1 MNNTSSFGWG
11 LLACVCMAMGY
22 PALAN
27 NYPANMS
34 QDDSIAVQLPS
45 RGRGNSRVAY
55 LDRSIDQLIYDFMEE
70 EKIPGMTLAIVQA
83 PYIPRIV
90 GYGVS
95 NAETGLLASTNTLW
109 PAAEISQG
117 YAAIAAFQLVE
128 QGGMEIT
135 DKVSRFVKDMPEAW
149 KNVTILQLLQH
160 SSGIPDYRKSSQYDA
175 ARDYDPAE
183 LLSLVRLA
191 DLEFPSGTDVRQSA
205 TNFLLLSMVVDAVA
219 GMPYEEFVR
228 QRQFLP
234 LGLNHTMFGKDL
246 GAVEQDNVREHGN
259 RHTLFKSREAY
270 VNPAETASGYAVK
283 DGKIIPVPAPSR
295 SSLRGFADIWST
307 PEEISF
313 WDVCLAG
320 SILVKDEKHR
330 DMIYKPVRLDN
341 GKIVPAMAGWQF
353 PHHKGLMDIKGG
365 IPGFSSYICRFTDPA
380 ELVCVTLTAN
390 REGVDLTNLAR
401 RIAGALDSGL
411 GSSHLNDDSLYLY
424 ESVFGVDETMDR
436 IEKIL
441 SARSIPVFARIDH
454 GKNAREA
461 GLEMP
466 PSRVVIFGSPKVGTN
481 LMLKNPGIA
490 TELPLHIAVW
500 EDGRGSTW
508 ISFPHMEKIAKAYG
522 VEDMPAIAA
531 IRQLLRDIAS
541 RAANVY

>member
-1 MNNTSSFGWG
+1 
-11 LLACVCMAMGY
+11 MGY

-27 NYPANMS
+27 NNPANMS
-34 QDDSIAVQLPS
+34 QDDSVAVQLPS

-55 LDRSIDQLIYDFMEE
+55 LNRSIDQLIYDFMEE

-83 PYIPRIV
+83 PYIPRVV
-90 GYGVS
+90 GYGLS
-95 NAETGLLASTNTLW
+95 DAETGLLASTNTLW
-109 PAAEISQG
+109 PAAEISQA

-128 QGGMEIT
+128 QGSMEIT
-135 DKVSRFVKDMPEAW
+135 DKVSRFVKDLPEAW
-149 KNVTILQLLQH
+149 KNVTVLQLLQH
-160 SSGIPDYRKSSQYDA
+160 TSGIPDYRKSPQYDA

-183 LLSLVRLA
+183 LLSLVRLG

-228 QRQFLP
+228 QRQFQP

-246 GAVEQDNVREHGN
+246 GAVEQDNVREHAN

-283 DGKIIPVPAPSR
+283 DGKITPVPAAAR

-341 GKIVPAMAGWQF
+341 GKIVQAMAGWQF

-390 REGVDLTNLAR
+390 REGVDMTNLAR
-401 RIAGALDSGL
+401 RIAGALDPEL
-411 GSSHLNDDSLYLY
+411 GSGHLDDDSLYLY
-424 ESVFGVDETMDR
+424 ESTFGVDETMDR

-441 SARSIPVFARIDH
+441 SARSIPVLPGLTTEKMH
-454 GKNAREA
+454 GKR
-461 GLEMP
+461 GWKCRP
-466 PSRVVIFGSPKVGTN
+466 PGWSSSAPPR
-481 LMLKNPGIA
+481 
-490 TELPLHIAVW
+490 
-500 EDGRGSTW
+500 
-508 ISFPHMEKIAKAYG
+508 
-522 VEDMPAIAA
+522 
-531 IRQLLRDIAS
+531 
-541 RAANVY
+541 

>member
-1 MNNTSSFGWG
+1 
-11 LLACVCMAMGY
+11 MG
-22 PALAN
+22 
-27 NYPANMS
+27 
-34 QDDSIAVQLPS
+34 
-45 RGRGNSRVAY
+45 
-55 LDRSIDQLIYDFMEE
+55 
-70 EKIPGMTLAIVQA
+70 
-83 PYIPRIV
+83 
-90 GYGVS
+90 
-95 NAETGLLASTNTLW
+95 
-109 PAAEISQG
+109 
-117 YAAIAAFQLVE
+117 
-128 QGGMEIT
+128 
-135 DKVSRFVKDMPEAW
+135 
-149 KNVTILQLLQH
+149 
-160 SSGIPDYRKSSQYDA
+160 
-175 ARDYDPAE
+175 
-183 LLSLVRLA
+183 
-191 DLEFPSGTDVRQSA
+191 
-205 TNFLLLSMVVDAVA
+205 VDAVA

-283 DGKIIPVPAPSR
+283 DGKITPVPAPAR
-295 SSLRGFADIWST
+295 SSLRGFADVWST

-380 ELVCVTLTAN
+380 ELVCVPLTAN
-390 REGVDLTNLAR
+390 REGVDMTNLAR
-401 RIAGALDSGL
+401 RIAGALDPGL
-411 GSSHLNDDSLYLY
+411 GSGHLDDDSLYLY
-424 ESVFGVDETMDR
+424 ESTFGVDETMDR

-466 PSRVVIFGSPKVGTN
+466 PSRVVVFGSPKVGTN
-481 LMLKNPGIA
+481 LMLRNPGIA
-490 TELPLHIAVW
+490 TELPLRIAVW

-508 ISFPHMEKIAKAYG
+508 ISFPHMEKIARAYG
-522 VEDMPAIAA
+522 VEAMPAIAA
-531 IRQLLRDIAS
+531 IRKLLRDIAS
-541 RAANVY
+541 QAANVY

>member
-1 MNNTSSFGWG
+1 
-11 LLACVCMAMGY
+11 MGY

-27 NYPANMS
+27 NNPANMS
-34 QDDSIAVQLPS
+34 QDDSVAVQLPS

-55 LDRSIDQLIYDFMEE
+55 LNRSIDQLIYDFMEE

-83 PYIPRIV
+83 PYIPRVV
-90 GYGVS
+90 GYGLS
-95 NAETGLLASTNTLW
+95 DAETGLLASTNTLW
-109 PAAEISQG
+109 PAAEISQA

-128 QGGMEIT
+128 QGSMEIT
-135 DKVSRFVKDMPEAW
+135 DKVSRFVKDLPEAW
-149 KNVTILQLLQH
+149 KNVTVLQLLQH
-160 SSGIPDYRKSSQYDA
+160 TSGIPDYRKSPQYDA

-183 LLSLVRLA
+183 LLSLVRLG

-228 QRQFLP
+228 QRQFQP

-246 GAVEQDNVREHGN
+246 GAVEQDNVREHAN

-283 DGKIIPVPAPSR
+283 DGKITPVPAAAR

-341 GKIVPAMAGWQF
+341 GKIVQAMAGWQF
-353 PHHKGLMDIKGG
+353 LHHKGLMDIKGG
-365 IPGFSSYICRFTDPA
+365 YLLTPQIDTIQKGKSGSPGEIVGSIFYKEANLLGTIRKNTKYGIYGTTQSDKKDKAYRIGYKQSVKKGKAQIISCISGRRETYDIEIKSVDQSNHDVLKGMEIEITDPK
-380 ELVCVTLTAN
+380 LLK
-390 REGVDLTNLAR
+390 LTNG
-401 RIAGALDSGL
+401 IVQGMSGTPIIQNNHIIGAVT
-411 GSSHLNDDSLYLY
+411 HVFVDDSTKGYAT
-424 ESVFGVDETMDR
+424 F
-436 IEKIL
+436 IE
-441 SARSIPVFARIDH
+441 
-454 GKNAREA
+454 N
-461 GLEMP
+461 
-466 PSRVVIFGSPKVGTN
+466 
-481 LMLKNPGIA
+481 MLNSSK
-490 TELPLHIAVW
+490 
-500 EDGRGSTW
+500 
-508 ISFPHMEKIAKAYG
+508 
-522 VEDMPAIAA
+522 
-531 IRQLLRDIAS
+531 
-541 RAANVY
+541 

>member
-27 NYPANMS
+27 NNPANMS

-259 RHTLFKSREAY
+259 RHTLFKSRE
-270 VNPAETASGYAVK
+270 
-283 DGKIIPVPAPSR
+283 
-295 SSLRGFADIWST
+295 
-307 PEEISF
+307 
-313 WDVCLAG
+313 
-320 SILVKDEKHR
+320 
-330 DMIYKPVRLDN
+330 
-341 GKIVPAMAGWQF
+341 
-353 PHHKGLMDIKGG
+353 LM
-365 IPGFSSYICRFTDPA
+365 
-380 ELVCVTLTAN
+380 
-390 REGVDLTNLAR
+390 
-401 RIAGALDSGL
+401 
-411 GSSHLNDDSLYLY
+411 
-424 ESVFGVDETMDR
+424 
-436 IEKIL
+436 
-441 SARSIPVFARIDH
+441 
-454 GKNAREA
+454 
-461 GLEMP
+461 
-466 PSRVVIFGSPKVGTN
+466 
-481 LMLKNPGIA
+481 
-490 TELPLHIAVW
+490 
-500 EDGRGSTW
+500 
-508 ISFPHMEKIAKAYG
+508 
-522 VEDMPAIAA
+522 
-531 IRQLLRDIAS
+531 
-541 RAANVY
+541 